1 MASSFDMSGF
11 EKLQK
16 DLQKLQTKAPQTA
29 EKCANE
35 LVSRLYAM
43 TVKRTPVGD
52 YEDTYDLEYDGDT
65 YFLVM
70 SDKQGGTLRRG
81 WIIRGPY
88 YFGNNYVCELINPV
102 EYAPYV
108 EYGHRQTPG
117 RYVPAIDRKLTASW
131 VKGYFMLTKSLQ
143 DLERLAPK
151 VIQKNVD
158 TMMKEVFG

>member
-1 MASSFDMSGF
+1 MAKSFDMSGF

-16 DLQKLQTKAPQTA
+16 DLQKLQTKAPQTV
-29 EKCANE
+29 EKCAND

-43 TVKRTPVGD
+43 TKKRTPVGD
-52 YEDTYDLEYDGDT
+52 YSDSYDLEFDGDN

-81 WIIRGPY
+81 WVVKGPY

-117 RYVPAIDRKLTASW
+117 RYVPAIDRTLNASW
-131 VKGYFMLTKSLQ
+131 VKGYFMLTKSLE
-143 DLERLAPK
+143 DLKKLAPK

>member
-1 MASSFDMSGF
+1 MSLDMRGF
-11 EKLQK
+11 ENLQR

-29 EKCANE
+29 EKCAKD

-43 TVKRTPVGD
+43 TKKRTPVGNYD
-52 YEDTYDLEYDGDT
+52 DTYDLEFDGEK

-81 WIIRGPY
+81 WIVRGPY

-102 EYAPYV
+102 EYAPNV

-117 RYVPAIDRKLTASW
+117 RYVPAIDRKLSVSW
-131 VKGYFMLTKSLQ
+131 VKGYFMLTKSLN
-143 DLERLAPK
+143 DLRRIAPR

>member
-1 MASSFDMSGF
+1 MSFDISGF

-16 DLQKLQTKAPQTA
+16 DLQKLEREAPRTV
-29 EKCANE
+29 EKCTND
-35 LVSRLYAM
+35 LVARLYAM
-43 TVKRTPVGD
+43 TKKRTPVGN
-52 YEDTYDLEYDGDT
+52 YSDTYELEDDGENK
-65 YFLVM
+65 FLVM
-70 SDKQGGTLRRG
+70 SDKQGGALRRG

-88 YFGNNYVCELINPV
+88 YFGNNYVCELINPI

-131 VKGYFMLTKSLQ
+131 VKGFFMLTKSLQ
-143 DLERLAPK
+143 DLEKIAPN

-158 TMMKEVFG
+158 AMMKEVFG